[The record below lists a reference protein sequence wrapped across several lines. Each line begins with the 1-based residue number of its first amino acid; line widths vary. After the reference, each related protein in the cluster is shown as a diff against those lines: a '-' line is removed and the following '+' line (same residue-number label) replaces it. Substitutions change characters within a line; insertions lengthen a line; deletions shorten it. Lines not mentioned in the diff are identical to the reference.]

1 MLLLSTKP
9 FFGDRK
15 NVKLAL
21 EPIVHE
27 SYTGNK
33 EEGHDIALLKLA
45 EAVDLKVYTPA
56 CLPKSDADYTGQ
68 KGQVYGELE

>member
-1 MLLLSTKP
+1 M
-9 FFGDRK
+9 
-15 NVKLAL
+15 
-21 EPIVHE
+21 
-27 SYTGNK
+27 YTGNK

-45 EAVDLKVYTPA
+45 EAVDLKIYTPA